1 MPGLKVITNT
11 GRTDHLKGDLVI
23 EYKDGALLVYRQGRH
38 GPNDPPA
45 AVYAADMWASAAA
58 DDIEGLT
65 TERRATRAR

>member
-1 MPGLKVITNT
+1 MPGVRVITNT

-23 EYKDGALLVYRQGRH
+23 QYKDGALLVLRLGH
-38 GPNDPPA
+38 EADAPA

-65 TERRATRAR
+65 TERRATRAG

>member
-1 MPGLKVITNT
+1 MPGVRVITNT

-23 EYKDGALLVYRQGRH
+23 EYKDGALLVLRQGH
-38 GPNDPPA
+38 GLNDSPV

-65 TERRATRAR
+65 TERRVTGAR

>member
-1 MPGLKVITNT
+1 MPGVRVITNT

-23 EYKDGALLVYRQGRH
+23 QYKDGALLVLRQGH
-38 GPNDPPA
+38 EAGAPA

-65 TERRATRAR
+65 TERRATRAG

>member
-1 MPGLKVITNT
+1 MPGVKVITNT

-23 EYKDGALLVYRQGRH
+23 EYKDGALLVYRQGRE
-38 GPNDPPA
+38 NDAPA

>member
-1 MPGLKVITNT
+1 MPGVRVITNT

-23 EYKDGALLVYRQGRH
+23 ECKDGALLVYRQGY
-38 GPNDPPA
+38 GLNDPPA

-65 TERRATRAR
+65 TERRATPAR

>member
-1 MPGLKVITNT
+1 MPGVKVITNT

-23 EYKDGALLVYRQGRH
+23 EYKDGALLVLRQGH
-38 GPNDPPA
+38 GLNDAPA

>member
-1 MPGLKVITNT
+1 MPGVRVITNT

-23 EYKDGALLVYRQGRH
+23 QYKDGALLILRQGH
-38 GPNDPPA
+38 EADTPA

-65 TERRATRAR
+65 TERRATRAG